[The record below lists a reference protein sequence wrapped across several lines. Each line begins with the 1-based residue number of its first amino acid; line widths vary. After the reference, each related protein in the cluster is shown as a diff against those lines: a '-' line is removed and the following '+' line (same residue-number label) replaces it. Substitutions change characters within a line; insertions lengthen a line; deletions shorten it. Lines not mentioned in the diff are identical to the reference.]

1 MTHPLEQ
8 KVLDH
13 LDALGAS
20 YEAVTI
26 DPTFAD
32 TAAFCETYGY
42 SLEDSANAIV
52 IASRRP
58 PSHNCVCL
66 GLATTRL
73 DVNRRVKGILGV
85 SKLSFA
91 TPDLTIELTG
101 MEIGGVTPFGMATD
115 LPVYVD
121 AAVIDVGRAIVGGGT
136 RAMKILLDPE
146 VFARMEGV
154 EVVEGLA
161 TPVTSLEP

>member
-1 MTHPLEQ
+1 MRMRHPLEQ
-8 KVLDH
+8 RVLDH
-13 LDALGAS
+13 LDSLGAS
-20 YEAVTI
+20 YEAVAI

-58 PSHNCVCL
+58 PGHHCVCL

-73 DVNRRVKGILGV
+73 DVNRRVKALLGV

-91 TPDLTIELTG
+91 TAEQTIDLTG

-115 LPVYVD
+115 LPIYVD
-121 AAVIDVGRAIVGGGT
+121 AAVMEVGRAIVGGGT
-136 RAMKILLDPE
+136 RAMKILLAPE
-146 VFARMEGV
+146 VFGRMESV
-154 EVVEGLA
+154 EIVEGLA
-161 TPVTSLEP
+161 S

>member
-1 MTHPLEQ
+1 MRHPLEQ
-8 KVLDH
+8 QVLDH
-13 LDALGAS
+13 LESLGAS
-20 YEAVTI
+20 YEAVEI

-52 IASRRP
+52 IASKRP
-58 PSHNCVCL
+58 PGHHCVCL

-73 DVNRRVKGILGV
+73 DVNRRVKALLGV

-91 TPDLTIELTG
+91 TPEQTIDLTG
-101 MEIGGVTPFGMATD
+101 MEIGGVTPFGMATG

-121 AAVIDVGRAIVGGGT
+121 AAVMDVERAIVGGGS

-146 VFARMEGV
+146 VFERMENV
-154 EVVEGLA
+154 EVIEALA
-161 TPVTSLEP
+161 NPIE